1 MLLLS
6 FVFDDWSGLLQYEW
20 NIPQIRDV
28 LISCGLALG
37 VNISNYLVLGKTS
50 PLTYQVIGHL
60 KTISILLLGA
70 MLFKKPTSPQSVVGV
85 VIAMGGVI
93 SYTEVKRRIAQQG
106 AAIAASA
113 TQSGSNKV

>member
-1 MLLLS
+1 MKT
-6 FVFDDWSGLLQYEW
+6 
-20 NIPQIRDV
+20 I
-28 LISCGLALG
+28 LI
-37 VNISNYLVLGKTS
+37 LVLGA
-50 PLTYQVIGHL
+50 
-60 KTISILLLGA
+60 LLFA
-70 MLFKKPTSPQSVVGV
+70 KPTNTQSVIGV